1 MVCQVELIVNMHFAR
16 NRLDLAHSWRHR
28 RCWPPQD
35 TTRSLK
41 RLHCWWT
48 GLPDNDGCRM
58 QLVCGIRDRSCT
70 SLCNMPVAFFPPF
83 IPTPR
88 THIDQGGYLPA
99 RWLAGCI
106 APYKGTTGVACWA
119 QLGAIFILET
129 LEILGAQC
137 NLERESLAQHL
148 WSVFKRMT
156 RIPYHVQDINLNFW
170 VIDLIVTWWG
180 WGRIHDDNPPS
191 VDAPREKEVVMMLLI
206 DPLCWSSL

>member
-1 MVCQVELIVNMHFAR
+1 MDRPAWQ
-16 NRLDLAHSWRHR
+16 WRMSNAT
-28 RCWPPQD
+28 CVWD
-35 TTRSLK
+35 TRSIVYLALQYAG
-41 RLHCWWT
+41 RVFSPIYSDTSNTH
-48 GLPDNDGCRM
+48 
-58 QLVCGIRDRSCT
+58 RSGRVLAC
-70 SLCNMPVAFFPPF
+70 L
-83 IPTPR
+83 
-88 THIDQGGYLPA
+88 
-99 RWLAGCI
+99 LAGRI